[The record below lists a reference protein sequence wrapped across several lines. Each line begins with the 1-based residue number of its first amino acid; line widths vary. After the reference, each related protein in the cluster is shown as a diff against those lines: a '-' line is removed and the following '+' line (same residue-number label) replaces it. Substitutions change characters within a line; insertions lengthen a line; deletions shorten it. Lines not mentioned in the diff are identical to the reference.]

1 VPHPTHPPTHALQ
14 IETMDPKQM
23 RRVLLQVGLPS
34 SGTPTR
40 LQARLC
46 AILTELEGGKDPE
59 AAIEAVK
66 KLR

>member
-1 VPHPTHPPTHALQ
+1 
-14 IETMDPKQM
+14 MDPKQM